1 MSASSSAQPL
11 PATLDTSA
19 ATPLRHALLARLD
32 QGEALRLDGSDV
44 ARVGQACLQ
53 VLASARATAVA
64 RGLDFRIDHPSEA
77 LERMMIVARLDTA
90 LEPTCGA

>member
-1 MSASSSAQPL
+1 MSASAATLSL

-19 ATPLRHALLARLD
+19 AVPLRHDLLAQIER
-32 QGEALRLDGSDV
+32 GESLRLDGAEV
-44 ARVGQACLQ
+44 TRVGQACLQ
-53 VLASARATAVA
+53 VLVSARSTAIA
-64 RGLDFRIDHPSEA
+64 RNLDFRIDRPSEA